1 MRGGLGCA
9 CAPAPDVGGGGDD
22 RHGVGRQV
30 FNGIDHAEYLGA
42 AAIVADAARDGAVN
56 DRAGTRLDDEVA
68 GDRAVQD
75 QLDAALQ
82 GRALGDEAIDGQ
94 VLADRQRPVDILM
107 HRAQFSAPSE
117 CVIKDII
124 IYSEGG
130 ESDHCSA
137 FLKFAVGASSGGLM
151 GSAPAGPCDDG
162 ARPDAALSKPGHD
175 QLGNSGSALWAE
187 GCESAAFRP
196 DSYERLYHPD
206 LSSVGVVRNS
216 IGPGAPEK
224 RDVAK

>member
-1 MRGGLGCA
+1 MRLYRANVSEPNDAPTQIVSDRRKGRSRRWHYDLILFAVLLQIPSGVISLSDPLKPRRWRRHHTYVYAPKAAFPSA
-9 CAPAPDVGGGGDD
+9 CRKNV
-22 RHGVGRQV
+22 
-30 FNGIDHAEYLGA
+30 
-42 AAIVADAARDGAVN
+42 
-56 DRAGTRLDDEVA
+56 
-68 GDRAVQD
+68 
-75 QLDAALQ
+75 
-82 GRALGDEAIDGQ
+82 
-94 VLADRQRPVDILM
+94 VLLRGN
-107 HRAQFSAPSE
+107 